1 MTSSAPHQ
9 SVFLRDLRLATAH
22 SLVSRTSA
30 GGNQL
35 PTDTPTHYLQ
45 SLIDGLCALSLRD
58 PLTGLANRRHF
69 RSVVERE
76 IDRVAR
82 SGETA
87 LMLMLDIDHFK
98 QINDEHGHVAGDCV
112 LQSVARTLSQGIRPM
127 DTLARYGGEEFAIV
141 LPVCAAS
148 FGQTVAER
156 LREAIENTPI
166 PVSPV
171 LSLNV
176 TVSIGGVYA
185 LQWIRSTASLWTERA
200 DRQLYLAKANGR
212 NCVQIEE
219 QPDSTVSAEEKGLL
233 FAPLFEAETAHNCAD
248 NQLHPDVITDDASP
262 ARECGNV

>member
-1 MTSSAPHQ
+1 M
-9 SVFLRDLRLATAH
+9 
-22 SLVSRTSA
+22 
-30 GGNQL
+30 

-98 QINDEHGHVAGDCV
+98 QINDEHGHVAGDLV
-112 LQSVARTLSQGIRPM
+112 LQAVARILSEGIRPM
-127 DTLARYGGEEFAIV
+127 DTLSRYGGEEFSIV

-148 FGQTVAER
+148 YGHSVAER
-156 LREAIENTPI
+156 LREAIESTPI
-166 PVSPV
+166 PISPMV
-171 LSLNV
+171 SLNV

-200 DRQLYLAKANGR
+200 DRQLYLAKAQGR
-212 NCVQIEE
+212 NCVKIEE
-219 QPDSTVSAEEKGLL
+219 QPDSTVSAEEKSLL
-233 FAPLFEAETAHNCAD
+233 FAPLFESSLTHNSAD
-248 NQLHPDVITDDASP
+248 NQPEPDVITDVASP
-262 ARECGNV
+262 ARDCGNV